1 MFRIRKGITSF
12 DYCKEWNVIGKQK
25 KKVRSTTVYWLSLFL
40 FSYLRGHLS
49 DAGIVPFQSITLIIY
64 SVFIFLCQ

>member
-25 KKVRSTTVYWLSLFL
+25 KKVRSTTVYSLFL

-49 DAGIVPFQSITLIIY
+49 DAGIVPFQLITLITY